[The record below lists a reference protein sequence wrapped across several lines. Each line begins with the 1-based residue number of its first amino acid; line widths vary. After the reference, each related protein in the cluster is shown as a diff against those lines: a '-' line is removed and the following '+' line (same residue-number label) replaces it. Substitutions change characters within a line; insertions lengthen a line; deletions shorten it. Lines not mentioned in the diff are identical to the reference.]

1 MARADWLDAP
11 AMGHLLAA
19 LMPANRL
26 VLMVQLQTGLRCGDV
41 LRLRRADL
49 EKGQRFTVRE
59 EKTGKG
65 RRVYLPKE
73 LHARLMAQCG
83 RWWVFEHRTDP
94 HKHRTRAAV
103 YKDLQRAAAAFRR
116 SGIVPRGAHVGTHT
130 ARKMWAVDEYQ
141 RSDLA
146 AVQRK
151 MNHTSP
157 EITMLYALADSL
169 SASTNAPPIG
179 RTRAGARAGSRG
191 AKAPGARKT
200 RPAERGSTRA
210 RGRALRE
217 RE

>member
-1 MARADWLDAP
+1 MARADWLEAP

-49 EKGQRFTVRE
+49 ERGQRFTVRE

-116 SGIVPRGAHVGTHT
+116 SGVVPRGAHVGTHT

-179 RTRAGARAGSRG
+179 RTSAGALAGSRG

-200 RPAERGSTRA
+200 RSAERGSTRA
-210 RGRALRE
+210 RGRALCE

>member
-11 AMGHLLAA
+11 SMGHVLAA

-49 EKGQRFTVRE
+49 ERGQRFTVRE

-116 SGIVPRGAHVGTHT
+116 SGVVPRGAHVGTHT
-130 ARKMWAVDEYQ
+130 ARKM
-141 RSDLA
+141 
-146 AVQRK
+146 
-151 MNHTSP
+151 
-157 EITMLYALADSL
+157 
-169 SASTNAPPIG
+169 
-179 RTRAGARAGSRG
+179 
-191 AKAPGARKT
+191 
-200 RPAERGSTRA
+200 
-210 RGRALRE
+210 
-217 RE
+217 